1 VTENSKNGH
10 TALEERAAVLAHM
23 EGLSRFVLRH
33 KLAVTLTWL
42 ALAVAGVLATSQIGG
57 RLTAQNSMP
66 GRPSY
71 ETNAAIAKTYGT
83 GGRGDPL
90 VPVITLPAGQTVDS
104 PGVRAGIGRAF
115 AAAAT
120 AVHGRAVSYAD
131 TGDRRLV
138 GRDARTTFGF
148 VYAPARQSG
157 GMHAPDLTAPVTVA
171 MRAALPPGATM
182 HVTGMEPL
190 QSGGGS
196 GRGVSVLSETL
207 VGGLGAL
214 AVLAFVFGSLLAV
227 VPLLIAACSIVTSF
241 LVVYGLTT
249 VTDVSVIVQFII
261 ALIGLGVAIDY
272 SLLLVTRWREEQAS
286 GYEGDEAV
294 RRAMTTAGRAI
305 VFSGGAVAIGL
316 VAMVVLPVPFLRSVG
331 YGGIIIPVV
340 SVVAVLTLLP
350 VLLARFGPRIDRPR
364 LRKSGGAGRGWSAW
378 ARGVVRFRW
387 AAVAA
392 SGAFLAA
399 LAVAAL
405 GLHLGDP
412 ESDALASSGPAY
424 EGRAALVHSGVPTGV
439 LTPIDVLVPRGG
451 DPAATAA
458 TLARLPG
465 VVTAVAPD
473 NSAWRRGGTALITV
487 VPAAEGG
494 SAAGKEMVRR
504 VRATVPAGVGVAGSA
519 AVGVDFAEAVYGAF
533 PLMLTLIAVATFVL
547 LAQAFRS
554 LLLPLKAVLL
564 NLVSLAAIL
573 GAMVL
578 VWQDGYGSKPIWGIT
593 ATGSIT
599 EFVPVM
605 VFAFLYGL
613 SMDYEVFILARM
625 REEYDRTGSTRT
637 AVVEGIGRTG
647 RLVTSAALILFLA
660 FASLASAPMTD
671 LKVFA
676 TGLGLGVLLD
686 ATVIRALLVPALV
699 SLFGRWNWWL
709 PGWAARVLRVR
720 PAPLSPEPAPEPVPV
735 GTP

>member
-1 VTENSKNGH
+1 
-10 TALEERAAVLAHM
+10 M

-33 KLAVTLTWL
+33 KLAVTLAWL
-42 ALAVAGVLATSQIGG
+42 ALTVAGVLATSQIGG
-57 RLTAQNSMP
+57 RLTARNVVP
-66 GRPSY
+66 GQPSY
-71 ETNAAIAKTYGT
+71 EANAAIVKTYGT
-83 GGRGDPL
+83 GGRDPL
-90 VPVITLPAGQTVDS
+90 VPVITLPAGRTVDS

-138 GRDARTTFGF
+138 GRDARTTFGL
-148 VYAPARQSG
+148 VYGPAAGQAGVMRG
-157 GMHAPDLTAPVTVA
+157 PDLTGRVTAA
-171 MRAALPPGATM
+171 MRAALPPGATLR
-182 HVTGMEPL
+182 VTGMQPL
-190 QSGGGS
+190 ESGGGGS
-196 GRGVSVLSETL
+196 GRGPNVLSETL
-207 VGGLGAL
+207 IGGLGAL
-214 AVLAFVFGSLLAV
+214 AVLAFVFGSLLAL
-227 VPLLIAACSIVTSF
+227 VPLLIAVCSILTSF
-241 LVVYGLTT
+241 LIVYGLTT
-249 VTDVSVIVQFII
+249 FTDVSVIVQFIV

-272 SLLLVTRWREEQAS
+272 SLLLVTRWREEQAA
-286 GYEGDEAV
+286 GHRGDDAV
-294 RRAMTTAGRAI
+294 RRAMATAGRAI

-331 YGGIIIPVV
+331 YGGIIIPTV

-350 VLLARFGPRIDRPR
+350 VLLARFGARIDRPR
-364 LRKSGGAGRGWSAW
+364 LRRGGAAGRGWSAW

-387 AAVAA
+387 AAVAVSSA
-392 SGAFLAA
+392 VLAA

-439 LTPIDVLVPRGG
+439 LTPIDVLVPRG

-458 TLARLPG
+458 RLSRLPG
-465 VVTAVAPD
+465 VAAAVAPD
-473 NSAWRRGGTALITV
+473 TPSWRRDGTALIAV
-487 VPAAEGG
+487 LPVAEGG
-494 SAAGKEMVRR
+494 SAAGKDTVRR
-504 VRATVPAGVGVAGSA
+504 VRAAVPAGTGVTGSA
-519 AVGVDFAEAVYGAF
+519 AAGVDFARAVYGAF
-533 PLMLTLIAVATFVL
+533 PLMLTLIALATFVL
-547 LAQAFRS
+547 LARAFRS

-564 NLVSLAAIL
+564 NLLSLAAIL

-578 VWQDGYGSKPIWGIT
+578 VWQEGYGSKPIWGIA

-660 FASLASAPMTD
+660 FASLASAPITE

-709 PGWAARVLRVR
+709 PAWAARALRVR
-720 PAPLSPEPAPEPVPV
+720 PAPLPPAAAPEPVPA
-735 GTP
+735 GHP

>member
-1 VTENSKNGH
+1 M
-10 TALEERAAVLAHM
+10 ALEERAAVLARM
-23 EGLSRFVLRH
+23 EGFSRFVLRH

-42 ALAVAGVLATSQIGG
+42 ALTVAGVLATSQIGG
-57 RLTAQNSMP
+57 RLAAQNAMP
-66 GRPSY
+66 GQPSY
-71 ETNAAIAKTYGT
+71 ETNAAIARTYGT

-90 VPVITLPAGQTVDS
+90 VPVITLPAGRTVDS

-148 VYAPARQSG
+148 VYAPSGQSG
-157 GMHAPDLTAPVTVA
+157 GMRAPDLTAPVTAA
-171 MRAALPPGATM
+171 MRAALPVGATLR
-182 HVTGMEPL
+182 VTGMDPL
-190 QSGGGS
+190 QSGGGGS
-196 GRGVSVLSETL
+196 GRGISVLSETL
-207 VGGLGAL
+207 VGGLGGL
-214 AVLAFVFGSLLAV
+214 AVLAFVFGSLLAL

-249 VTDVSVIVQFII
+249 FTDVSVIVQFIV

-272 SLLLVTRWREEQAS
+272 SLLLVTRWREEQAA

-294 RRAMTTAGRAI
+294 RRAMATAGRAI

-316 VAMVVLPVPFLRSVG
+316 LAMVVLPVPFLRSVG
-331 YGGIIIPVV
+331 YGGIIIPAV
-340 SVVAVLTLLP
+340 SVVSVLTLLP
-350 VLLARFGPRIDRPR
+350 VLLARFGSSIDRPR
-364 LRKSGGAGRGWSAW
+364 LRRGGGAGRGWSAW

-392 SGAFLAA
+392 SGAFLVA

-405 GLHLGDP
+405 ALHLGDP
-412 ESDALASSGPAY
+412 ESKALASSGPAY

-439 LTPIDVLVPRGG
+439 LSPIDVLVPRGG
-451 DPAATAA
+451 DPAEMAA
-458 TLARLPG
+458 TLARVPG

-473 NSAWRRGGTALITV
+473 TPAWRRDGTALITV
-487 VPAAEGG
+487 LPVAEGG
-494 SAAGKEMVRR
+494 STAGKDTVRR
-504 VRATVPAGVGVAGSA
+504 VRAAVPAGVGVGGSA
-519 AVGVDFAEAVYGAF
+519 AVGVDFAKAVYGAF
-533 PLMLTLIAVATFVL
+533 PLMLTLIALATFVL
-547 LAQAFRS
+547 LARAFRS

-564 NLVSLAAIL
+564 NLLSLAAIL

-578 VWQDGYGSKPIWGIT
+578 VWQYGYGSKPIWGIA

-709 PGWAARVLRVR
+709 PGWAARALRVR
-720 PAPLSPEPAPEPVPV
+720 PAPLPPLSAPEPVPV
-735 GTP
+735 GRP

>member
-1 VTENSKNGH
+1 
-10 TALEERAAVLAHM
+10 M
-23 EGLSRFVLRH
+23 LRH
-33 KLAVTLTWL
+33 KLAMTLTWL
-42 ALAVAGVLATSQIGG
+42 ALAVAGVLATAQIGG
-57 RLTAQNSMP
+57 RLSAQNTMP

-71 ETNAAIAKTYGT
+71 ETNAAIARTYGT
-83 GGRGDPL
+83 GGNGDPL
-90 VPVITLPAGQTVDS
+90 VPVVVLPAGRTVDS
-104 PGVRAGIGRAF
+104 PGVRAQVGRAF
-115 AAAAT
+115 TAAAT

-148 VYAPARQSG
+148 VYTPAGQGG
-157 GMHAPDLTAPVTVA
+157 GMHASVPTGPVTAA
-171 MRAALPPGATM
+171 MRAALPPGATLR
-182 HVTGMEPL
+182 VTGMRALE
-190 QSGGGS
+190 SGGGGGS

-214 AVLAFVFGSLLAV
+214 TVLAFVFGSLLAL
-227 VPLLIAACSIVTSF
+227 VPLLIAACSILTSF
-241 LVVYGLTT
+241 LVVYGLTA
-249 VTDVSVIVQFII
+249 VTDVSVIVQFIV

-272 SLLLVTRWREEQAS
+272 SLLLVTRWREEQAA
-286 GYEGDEAV
+286 GHQGDEAV
-294 RRAMTTAGRAI
+294 RRAMATAGRAI

-350 VLLARFGPRIDRPR
+350 VLLARYGSRIDRPQ
-364 LRKSGGAGRGWSAW
+364 LRRGGGAGRGWTAW

-387 AAVAA
+387 AAVAV
-392 SGAFLAA
+392 SGAFLGV
-399 LAVAAL
+399 LAVTAL
-405 GLHLGDP
+405 GLHLGDA
-412 ESDALASSGPAY
+412 ESDALASTGPAY
-424 EGRAALVHSGVPTGV
+424 EGRAALVRAGVPTGA

-451 DPAATAA
+451 NPEATAA
-458 TLARLPG
+458 RLARVPG

-473 NSAWRRGGTALITV
+473 TPAWRRGGTALVTV

-494 SAAGKEMVRR
+494 SAAGKDTVRR
-504 VRATVPAGVGVAGSA
+504 VRAAVPAGTGVGGTA
-519 AVGVDFAEAVYGAF
+519 ATGVDFAEAVYGAF
-533 PLMLTLIAVATFVL
+533 PLMLTLIALATFVL
-547 LAQAFRS
+547 LARAFRS

-564 NLVSLAAIL
+564 NLLSLAAIL

-578 VWQDGYGSKPIWGIT
+578 VWQDGYGSKPIWGIA

-625 REEYDRTGSTRT
+625 REEYDRTGSTRA

-647 RLVTSAALILFLA
+647 RLVTSAALILFFA

-709 PGWAARVLRVR
+709 PSWAAHALRVR
-720 PAPLSPEPAPEPVPV
+720 PTPLPPEPAPEPVAAGRP
-735 GTP
+735 